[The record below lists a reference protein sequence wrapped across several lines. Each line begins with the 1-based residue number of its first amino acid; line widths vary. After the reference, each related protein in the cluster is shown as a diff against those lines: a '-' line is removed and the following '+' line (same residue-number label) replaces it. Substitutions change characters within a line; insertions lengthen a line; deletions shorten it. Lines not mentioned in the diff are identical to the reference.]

1 MFYPASSRRLRHG
14 SATHRVCSVALAA
27 ALLGAPVN
35 GFGQDVPA
43 SQPHAQDPGGTNPP
57 APAATSPP
65 PPSTPATLAPDP
77 AAGKTVV
84 PRLTFNPG
92 DYATDFSPGESPT
105 SPYVEMEEIAGDHMP
120 MLQGTVFDGALNTI
134 TRVFDN
140 LYAETGLRLR
150 FAFTTVFQQASAGP
164 GDRNGW
170 AGDLDIMSDWTLL
183 GRGTP
188 NTGRLIITGEYRFKM
203 FTDIT
208 PNALGPE
215 IGTLQRT
222 TGGFNDRGW
231 VLRDFHWVQRLF
243 DDKLRVLIGRSDVS
257 DYVGGHRLQSINNSF
272 SNRNFSADST
282 TAWPA
287 GHVLS
292 AGVSIRPVDWFYAT
306 IGGANANGTSGVN
319 DMQFL
324 DEGEFFTFGEFGF
337 TPTIEN
343 LGWGR
348 YALLLWHMDQREML
362 ALPSD
367 QGFTVIG
374 EQDLGEKLQVFAR
387 YGWGDKGTLTG
398 IKWSA
403 QVGMGYRGLLGSPF
417 NLTGAAFG
425 ISDPTA
431 DGLSEEKVVEV
442 FHRFQLTNL
451 SQFSVGIQGIFDP
464 SNAPEDDA
472 LAVLTVRY
480 RVAF

>member
-1 MFYPASSRRLRHG
+1 MTADVSHRPHRHRLFAAS
-14 SATHRVCSVALAA
+14 AA
-27 ALLGAPVN
+27 ACSIALLAGGAA
-35 GFGQDVPA
+35 GQSEPSAAVPPA
-43 SQPHAQDPGGTNPP
+43 AAPSEPT
-57 APAATSPP
+57 APAASATESAPP
-65 PPSTPATLAPDP
+65 IDP
-77 AAGKTVV
+77 K
-84 PRLTFNPG
+84 LTFDPQHYG
-92 DYATDFSPGESPT
+92 TDFTPSENPT
-105 SPYVEMEEIAGDHMP
+105 SPYVEMEEIGIDHQP
-120 MLQGTVFDGALNTI
+120 MIAHPAIDGIFEALASPFDK
-134 TRVFDN
+134 
-140 LYAETGLRLR
+140 LYAETGLRIR

-164 GDRNGW
+164 GDRDGW
-170 AGDLDIMSDWTLL
+170 AGDLDIMSDWTLV
-183 GRGTP
+183 GRGTK

-215 IGTLQRT
+215 IGSLQRT

-231 VLRDFHWVQRLF
+231 ALRDFHWVQRLF
-243 DDKLRVLIGRSDVS
+243 EDKLRVLVGRSDVS

-282 TAWPA
+282 TAFPA

-292 AGVSIRPVDWFYAT
+292 AGVSIRPVEWFYAT
-306 IGGANANGTSGVN
+306 IGGANANGTSTEN
-319 DMQFL
+319 DMQYL

-337 TPTIEN
+337 TPTIEH

-348 YALLLWHMDQREML
+348 YAVLFWHMDEREEL
-362 ALPSD
+362 GLPSD
-367 QGFTVIG
+367 WGITVVA
-374 EQDLGEKLQVFAR
+374 EQDLGEKLQAFAR
-387 YGWGDKGTLTG
+387 YGWGDTGDLTG

-403 QVGMGYRGLLGSPF
+403 QIGMGYRGLLGSPF

-442 FHRFQLTNL
+442 FHRFQLTQHQ
-451 SQFSVGIQGIFDP
+451 QFSVGIQGIFDP